1 MEFASVPPTDPG
13 TPPPPP
19 GPAPVPV
26 QPPWAGP
33 GARKL
38 GRYRLGPLLGKGGMG
53 EVFQAWDSLLDRPV
67 ALKCLTVPHA
77 EAVQR
82 FLREARLQARV
93 THPNVCRIYDVDAS
107 GAVPFIAMQ
116 LVQGPNLLQAAP
128 DLTVDQAVEIL
139 HAVALA
145 INAAHRLNLIH
156 RDVKPSNVLLEP
168 DGMGGWNTLVADFG
182 LAKDLGQEEPSN
194 TLVPMGTPEYMAP
207 EQRSGDPEAMGPAV
221 DVYALGATLRVVV
234 GLAEDAERN
243 GRTDNGASRAW
254 VRDYPGASTLRA
266 LPRRLR
272 LIAARCLEE
281 RPQDR
286 YLSAGELAEDLRR
299 YLDREPLLAQR
310 GFRLRKVRRALDRHR
325 ALVAALAVC
334 LVLGSGFA
342 LGARFLAARSRRR
355 AALSQRFAL
364 DARDLENRM
373 RIERLIPAHDL
384 RPVRAQMLGRLER
397 MRRDLAA
404 LGPDAQGPGD
414 LALGRGYAAVGEL
427 NRALATLEAAWD
439 GGYAAPEAAY
449 ALCRVHTD
457 YCLRLADATWG
468 GGAGAAQDAVR
479 TAHLRAA
486 RMRFAQ
492 AAGASWEPRELG
504 EAALLVQEGAFA
516 AGLDQARRVFQEA
529 PWRYEAKVQE
539 ARALVGMARER
550 ADRKEIRAA
559 LSLVREAELAAQAA
573 QAIGQS
579 DDACCLAELE
589 ARLVRLDLQ
598 PAPLPAALAAWAGAE
613 GLVDRAL
620 AIDPDNPLAQR
631 AKVYVVLGR
640 AAALVRARQDPEA
653 QLRRAERYLAPWVA
667 SSAQRPAAAL
677 SRCRI
682 QYLRARY
689 RMERGTLPG
698 RELGWALEERE
709 GGIWTLE
716 ALVLQAR
723 WLARWHRDPGPWL
736 QAFWAR
742 QGAGLPAADQARLEA
757 LRTQARQRSWLPR

>member
-1 MEFASVPPTDPG
+1 MEFASVPPTGPG

-19 GPAPVPV
+19 GPAPVPI

-53 EVFQAWDSLLDRPV
+53 EVFEAWDSLLDRPV

-156 RDVKPSNVLLEP
+156 RDVKPSNILLES

-182 LAKDLGQEEPSN
+182 LAKDLGQGEPSH
-194 TLVPMGTPEYMAP
+194 TQVPMGTPEYMAP

-221 DVYALGATLRVVV
+221 DVYALGVTLRVVA
-234 GLAEDAERN
+234 GLAKDAERN
-243 GRTDNGASRAW
+243 GRTGTGAALAW

-272 LIAARCLEE
+272 LIAARCLEV
-281 RPQDR
+281 RPLDR

-299 YLDREPLLAQR
+299 YLDREPLLVQR
-310 GFRLRKVRRALDRHR
+310 GFRLRKVRRALRRHR
-325 ALVAALAVC
+325 VLAAALAVC

-342 LGARFLAARSRRR
+342 LGARYLVARSRRR
-355 AALSQRFAL
+355 ATLSQRFAL

-384 RPVRAQMLGRLER
+384 RPARAQMLGRLER

-404 LGPDAQGPGD
+404 LGPDAQGPGG

-427 NRALATLEAAWD
+427 DRALGILEAVWD
-439 GGYAAPEAAY
+439 GGYATPEVAY

-457 YCLRLADATWG
+457 YCLRLADDTWG
-468 GGAGAAQDAVR
+468 GGAGAAQDAAR
-479 TAHLRAA
+479 TVHLRAA

-492 AAGASWEPRELG
+492 AGGASWEPRELG

-516 AGLDQARRVFQEA
+516 DGLDQARRVFQEA
-529 PWRYEAKVQE
+529 PWRYEP
-539 ARALVGMARER
+539 RSR
-550 ADRKEIRAA
+550 
-559 LSLVREAELAAQAA
+559 
-573 QAIGQS
+573 
-579 DDACCLAELE
+579 
-589 ARLVRLDLQ
+589 RL
-598 PAPLPAALAAWAGAE
+598 
-613 GLVDRAL
+613 
-620 AIDPDNPLAQR
+620 
-631 AKVYVVLGR
+631 
-640 AAALVRARQDPEA
+640 
-653 QLRRAERYLAPWVA
+653 
-667 SSAQRPAAAL
+667 
-677 SRCRI
+677 
-682 QYLRARY
+682 
-689 RMERGTLPG
+689 
-698 RELGWALEERE
+698 
-709 GGIWTLE
+709 
-716 ALVLQAR
+716 
-723 WLARWHRDPGPWL
+723 GPWWGWPGNV
-736 QAFWAR
+736 QTGR
-742 QGAGLPAADQARLEA
+742 
-757 LRTQARQRSWLPR
+757 RSGPP